1 MGVVGRGVDGA
12 AGNGGL
18 HRADLLVRDGRVTA
32 YPQALKLS
40 QPVERGYILDIRAP
54 GDVQVVQP
62 GAVFER
68 GDVGDVGGVELQV
81 LKLRAAFERG
91 DIPYGG
97 HGDYEHLK
105 LRHIPDKVDA
115 GQLVIMAEV
124 KVLDLGAVLK
134 NARVIYHPA
143 DGRLGGED
151 ALGICAHAVIGAE
164 PDTPHDVYIRE
175 LFAYFGKRFV
185 GNAGVVHV
193 QI

>member
-1 MGVVGRGVDGA
+1 
-12 AGNGGL
+12 
-18 HRADLLVRDGRVTA
+18 
-32 YPQALKLS
+32 
-40 QPVERGYILDIRAP
+40 
-54 GDVQVVQP
+54 
-62 GAVFER
+62 
-68 GDVGDVGGVELQV
+68 
-81 LKLRAAFERG
+81 
-91 DIPYGG
+91 
-97 HGDYEHLK
+97 
-105 LRHIPDKVDA
+105 
-115 GQLVIMAEV
+115 MAEV